1 MNGDTNANVEDDA
14 TSQVNVVVDGE
25 EAEVTNNMSASSSK
39 IDLSAYEGEKI
50 EDVQDI
56 NFILNIKILNNI
68 VDLLGKCPEC
78 IQGKITASIN
88 LENKK
93 GFAQQI
99 VLTCICGWYH
109 MVYSS
114 NQIVLTCICGW
125 YHMVY
130 SSNQIVLTCICEWYH
145 RVYSSNQIVLTCICG
160 WYHRVYSSNQIVLTC
175 ICGWYHRVYSS
186 NQIVLTCICG
196 WYHRVYS

>member
-1 MNGDTNANVEDDA
+1 MGNKRTRNNKKRKCRHYSMNEDTNAN
-14 TSQVNVVVDGE
+14 VDGE
-25 EAEVTNNMSASSSK
+25 EAEVTTDTNNMSASSSK
-39 IDLSAYEGEKI
+39 IDLSVYEGKNI

-93 GFAQQI
+93 GFAQQS

-109 MVYSS
+109 MVYSWLYLLEKLDWEY
-114 NQIVLTCICGW
+114 QA
-125 YHMVY
+125 
-130 SSNQIVLTCICEWYH
+130 
-145 RVYSSNQIVLTCICG
+145 
-160 WYHRVYSSNQIVLTC
+160 
-175 ICGWYHRVYSS
+175 
-186 NQIVLTCICG
+186 
-196 WYHRVYS
+196 